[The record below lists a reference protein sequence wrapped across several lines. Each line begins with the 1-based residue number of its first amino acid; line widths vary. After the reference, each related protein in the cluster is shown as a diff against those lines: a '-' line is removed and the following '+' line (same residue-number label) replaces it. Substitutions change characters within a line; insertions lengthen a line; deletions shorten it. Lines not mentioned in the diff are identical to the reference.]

1 MNKVLIIG
9 GVAAGATAAARIR
22 RLNGDV
28 EITLLESGPDV
39 SFANCG
45 LPYYIGGEVE
55 HRSSLILASPETFRD
70 QYRVQVELHTE
81 ALKINRRK
89 KKVSAVNRHTGR
101 KRDYSYDVLILAQG
115 GKPVIPGLPGI
126 EMEHVFQLWTLQDMD
141 AIHGFIESRQPKTA
155 VVVGGGFIGL
165 EMVEALV
172 HRGIKVRLV
181 EMAGQIMPNLEAE
194 FAGFLSKQLQDH
206 GVELNMKS
214 ALSSIEAGSVLLN
227 DGRKLPA
234 DMVILSIG
242 VRPTLNLVKDAG
254 FDIGE
259 AGGLLVNDKLQ
270 TSDPA
275 VFAAGDMVE
284 LEHRIL
290 GKKVRIPLA
299 GPANRQGRIAAE
311 NALGGARKYKGS
323 IGTSILKLFDAAAG
337 STGVSLSAAR
347 DAGID
352 ADAVVVHKLS
362 HTAYYPGAEK
372 VSLML
377 VYDRSSGRIIGA
389 QAAGKVG
396 VDKRLDVMATAIAG
410 RLTLEDL
417 AELDL
422 AYAPPFNSPNGPVN
436 MAAFTAQNK
445 QDGFSPMLLS
455 SEFLSF
461 TEQNDPLIIDLR
473 DPISFRNAHVAGS
486 INLSQ
491 NMLRERMSEI
501 SPDTAVLLISDDG
514 QKGHVSLRMMKAAG
528 FSRVFNLAGGY
539 ISLERFSRI
548 LSLRGE
554 QPLAE
559 LFPIDSRDAAAEMN
573 AGRSGGSS
581 GESSESIEESAE
593 KDLQAA
599 LAASEPLVIDVRTIE
614 EFSYGAYPG
623 AIHIALDELPG
634 RIDELG
640 DRDRKL
646 ILYCASGARSAYGV
660 RLLQKLGF
668 VRAENGGGLHD
679 MMSK

>member
-22 RLNGDV
+22 RLNGDID
-28 EITLLESGPDV
+28 ITILESGPDV

-81 ALKINRRK
+81 ALKINRKR
-89 KKVSAVNRHTGR
+89 KKVSAVNRHTGQ
-101 KRDYSYDVLILAQG
+101 KRDFSYDVLILAQG
-115 GKPVIPGLPGI
+115 GKPVIPDLPGI
-126 EMEHVFQLWTLQDMD
+126 EMEHVFQLWTLRDMD
-141 AIHGFIESRQPKTA
+141 AINGFIESRNPETA

-181 EMAGQIMPNLEAE
+181 EMAGQVMPNLEAE

-214 ALSSIEAGSVLLN
+214 ALSSVEADTVLLN
-227 DGRKLPA
+227 DGRKLQA

-242 VRPTLNLVKDAG
+242 VRPTLNLVKEAG
-254 FDIGE
+254 LALGD
-259 AGGLLVNDKLQ
+259 AGGLLVNNNLQ
-270 TSDPA
+270 TSDPS
-275 VFAAGDMVE
+275 VYAAGDMVE

-311 NALGGARKYKGS
+311 NALGGNRTYRGS
-323 IGTSILKLFDAAAG
+323 LGTSILKLFDAAAG
-337 STGVSLSAAR
+337 STGIGLAAAR
-347 DAGID
+347 EAGID

-377 VYDRSSGRIIGA
+377 VYERSSGRIIGA

-396 VDKRLDVMATAIAG
+396 VDKRLDVLATAIAG
-410 RLTLEDL
+410 RLTLEEL

-422 AYAPPFNSPNGPVN
+422 AYAPPFNNPNGPVN

-445 QDGFSPMLLS
+445 QDGFSPIVLS
-455 SEFLSF
+455 SEFRSF
-461 TEQNDPLIIDLR
+461 AEQNDPLIIDLR
-473 DPISFRNAHVAGS
+473 DPISYRNAHVAGS

-501 SPDTAVLLISDDG
+501 LPDTAILLISDDG
-514 QKGHVSLRMMKAAG
+514 QKGHVSLRMLKAAG

-548 LSLRGE
+548 LSLGGE

-559 LFPIDSRDAAAEMN
+559 LFPIESREASTGN
-573 AGRSGGSS
+573 GG
-581 GESSESIEESAE
+581 GNSSERVDTSEESE
-593 KDLQAA
+593 ESNLQAA
-599 LAASEPLVIDVRTIE
+599 LAANEPLVIDVRTTE

-668 VRAENGGGLHD
+668 VRVENGGGLHD
-679 MMSK
+679 MLSK